1 VVDFAGATLP
11 QSLRRRFDV
20 SDFGTPPQTLRELR
34 DAALA
39 DEHGNQLRA
48 CLQRHA
54 FSVEG

>member
-1 VVDFAGATLP
+1 MTVVDRHADTL
-11 QSLRRRFDV
+11 
-20 SDFGTPPQTLRELR
+20 PPQTLRELR